1 MSRQKKTE
9 LCPLGGVGVSG
20 KLKFWIWWSLLSG
33 TKRFGE
39 LQRLI
44 PQASRQMLTTQ
55 LRELEQVGVISRQ
68 VYAVLPPKVEY
79 TLTDVSRQSEPM
91 MRQFYAWGR
100 WCAAE
105 MGLNFDD
112 WLMLM
117 SGKWLFWIWWHLL
130 SGTKRFRDLQRLL
143 PQANQQI
150 LSVQLRELERIGVI
164 HRQVSAQGPAKG
176 PAKVEYS
183 LTAMGRQSEPMMRG
197 MHMWAR
203 WICDQLGLEF
213 DWPLGNETV
222 ESGIS
227 LPNPALSTAEWEAAV
242 GLDGLTA

>member
-44 PQASRQMLTTQ
+44 PQASRQMLTMQ
-55 LRELEQVGVISRQ
+55 LRELEQVGVIDRQ

-79 TLTDVSRQSEPM
+79 SLTDVSRQSEPM

-105 MGLNFDD
+105 MGLDIDD

-117 SGKWLFWIWWHLL
+117 SGRWLFWIWWHLL
-130 SGTKRFRDLQRLL
+130 SGTKRFSELQRLL

-164 HRQVSAQGPAKG
+164 HRQVSAQGPAK
-176 PAKVEYS
+176 VEYS
-183 LTAMGRQSEPMMRG
+183 LTAMGRQSEPMMRA

-213 DWPLGNETV
+213 DWPLGDETSEGV
-222 ESGIS
+222 QS
-227 LPNPALSTAEWEAAV
+227 LPTPADSAAIW
-242 GLDGLTA
+242 GLTSALNALDGLTA

>member
-20 KLKFWIWWSLLSG
+20 KLKFWIWWRLLSG

-44 PQASRQMLTTQ
+44 PQASRQMLTMQ
-55 LRELEQVGVISRQ
+55 LRELEQVGVIDRQ

-79 TLTDVSRQSEPM
+79 TLTDISRQSEPM

-105 MGLNFDD
+105 MGLDFDD

-117 SGKWLFWIWWHLL
+117 SGRWLFWIWWHLL
-130 SGTKRFRDLQRLL
+130 SGTKRFSELQRLL

-164 HRQVSAQGPAKG
+164 RRQVSAQGA
-176 PAKVEYS
+176 AKVEYS
-183 LTAMGRQSEPMMRG
+183 LTPMGQQSGPMMRG

-213 DWPLGNETV
+213 DWPLGDETL
-222 ESGIS
+222 ESVQS
-227 LPNPALSTAEWEAAV
+227 LLTPADSAAMWELTPALNA
-242 GLDGLTA
+242 LDGLTA